1 MYNNYNNNNNN
12 YIREEKTRNLLRSKY
27 DRPKKTYT
35 DTLQTNKAM
44 SEKLIGYVRV
54 DDIDYV
60 PLNTHV
66 RYVTYR
72 EGKQVFRL
80 GGLLKFK
87 HPKYVR
93 LSNGTN
99 HWSVQREHLNKSG
112 EVLFETIFFR
122 ILSKQERAEKALE
135 AQNSELEKLRE
146 ENARLKRRGK

>member
-1 MYNNYNNNNNN
+1 MYNNYNNNYNNN
-12 YIREEKTRNLLRSKY
+12 YVKEEKTRNLLRSKY

-44 SEKLIGYVRV
+44 SEKLVGYVRV

-99 HWSVQREHLNKSG
+99 HWSVQREHLNKDC
-112 EVLFETIFFR
+112 IR
-122 ILSKQERAEKALE
+122 
-135 AQNSELEKLRE
+135 
-146 ENARLKRRGK
+146 